1 MNGNKSGIQRKITR
15 PVRVGGL
22 ILGGGNPIRIQSM
35 TNAPSSDKEATLAQ
49 ALALKE
55 AGCELVRLAVNST
68 EAVKSAAYLAE
79 NAGMPIVAD
88 IHFDYK
94 LAIEAVNAGVS
105 KIRINP
111 GNIGSPDRIK
121 KLVAVCLDK
130 KVPIRIGINSG
141 SLEKKLL
148 AKYGGPTA
156 EALAESAI
164 LSAET
169 LEGFG
174 FGDIVL
180 SVKSSDVLTMIKANR
195 ILSEK
200 CVYPLHLGVTETGT
214 KEKGSIKSAIGI
226 GSLLADGIGD
236 TLRVSLSDNVVEEVK
251 AAKNILSALKIRS
264 GINLISCPTCGRTEI
279 DLIGIASRLQAEI
292 DKIKT
297 DEAIDVALMGCIVN
311 GPGEAKEA
319 DVGAAGA
326 GKDAVIFRHGEIIR
340 KISEEEILPE
350 LLKEINSI
358 IKERKQ

>member
-94 LAIEAVNAGVS
+94 LAIEAANAGVS

-130 KVPIRIGINSG
+130 KVPTHLFVQELTVRG
-141 SLEKKLL
+141 L
-148 AKYGGPTA
+148 GGNHQ
-156 EALAESAI
+156 
-164 LSAET
+164 
-169 LEGFG
+169 F
-174 FGDIVL
+174 
-180 SVKSSDVLTMIKANR
+180 
-195 ILSEK
+195 
-200 CVYPLHLGVTETGT
+200 
-214 KEKGSIKSAIGI
+214 
-226 GSLLADGIGD
+226 
-236 TLRVSLSDNVVEEVK
+236 
-251 AAKNILSALKIRS
+251 
-264 GINLISCPTCGRTEI
+264 
-279 DLIGIASRLQAEI
+279 
-292 DKIKT
+292 
-297 DEAIDVALMGCIVN
+297 IDVGTE
-311 GPGEAKEA
+311 GEG
-319 DVGAAGA
+319 V
-326 GKDAVIFRHGEIIR
+326 VFIHR
-340 KISEEEILPE
+340 
-350 LLKEINSI
+350 NY
-358 IKERKQ
+358 Q